1 MGELYVSYRKRF
13 VLSLPGQRMF
23 VPQKKDGSSV
33 PLTDASLWKH
43 VHGDYSVAVYA
54 GRSTSRFMCFD
65 VDVSDPAVVRSV
77 IEGVEHLGIRHDDIH
92 VSRSGLKGYHVEL
105 FFDR

>member
-33 PLTDASLWKH
+33 SLTDASLWKH

-54 GRSTSRFMCFD
+54 GKATSRFMCFD
-65 VDVSDPAVVRSV
+65 VDISDPAVVRSV
-77 IEGVEHLGIRHDDIH
+77 IEGVERLGVRRDDIH